1 MSSLGE
7 GKVNAEAWPQ
17 REVISGVSPESVL
30 FNISVNDQGEG
41 ER

>member
-1 MSSLGE
+1 MSSLRE

-30 FNISVNDQGEG
+30 FHISVKDQGVG
-41 ER
+41 EQ